1 MKPGRRISGMAVE
14 NSVMQMHS
22 RAKAAIKTLITTAC
36 QPDQIRVL
44 DSRSYLRMTSSTSAA
59 MFCASSL
66 AVAGVF
72 LSGVWDKVHL
82 SFFSSDLRDNYGRG
96 PLP

>member
-1 MKPGRRISGMAVE
+1 
-14 NSVMQMHS
+14 
-22 RAKAAIKTLITTAC
+22 
-36 QPDQIRVL
+36 
-44 DSRSYLRMTSSTSAA
+44 MTSSTSAA

-96 PLP
+96 SLP

>member
-1 MKPGRRISGMAVE
+1 MNSGSRISGMAVE
-14 NSVMQMHS
+14 NSVMQMQYT
-22 RAKAAIKTLITTAC
+22 AKQAMKTLMTMAR
-36 QPDQIRVL
+36 QPDQMRVL

-96 PLP
+96 SLP